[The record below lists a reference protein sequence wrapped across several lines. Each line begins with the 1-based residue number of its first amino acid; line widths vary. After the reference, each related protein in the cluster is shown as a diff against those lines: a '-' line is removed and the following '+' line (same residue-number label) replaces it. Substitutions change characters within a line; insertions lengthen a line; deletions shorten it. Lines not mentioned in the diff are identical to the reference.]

1 MKKILIVTVK
11 PNSAIDNLA
20 NMIRVYNPHLSITV
34 LPVHPKRPD
43 NLDDYEELA
52 EQADMIDYHYW
63 KTAEMLRAKFP
74 TIRKPCLLAHHNPYD
89 LRQRDWKDYGI
100 LTVPNTSMAEDL
112 FEHTGRN
119 IRVIPVAVDLNHF
132 TFNDDYTKK
141 KKVLMVSQRIES
153 KKGVR
158 EVAQACYELGY
169 EFILAG
175 AISKNEYFKQVMKV
189 NPDMKWMQ
197 WVSDD
202 KLRELY
208 QTSAVHVCNSVDFFE
223 SGTMPILEAMACGCP
238 VLTRNVGIV
247 PDINNG
253 KNMVV
258 RSGQPEDLEDLKG
271 ELKALME
278 NRERRME
285 IRKEAWNTVK
295 NLNAVRMAKMYAKL
309 YNEVLFE
316 EPLVSVIIPCYN
328 RKEQVAEILKS
339 LENQTYQNIEAVVAD
354 DNSDDG
360 TEDMVKEIKNQ
371 VSFPVKYVNTRAEG
385 YNLAQARNLGAI
397 EAEGEVLVFCDS
409 RLKPYSDAIY
419 QFAKAVLRTREKVWC
434 YGDKGAG
441 RRSFVENFS
450 AIRRSHLMNAG
461 MFCERIT
468 RYGGQTQEIKTRFG
482 NQGFEFRYV
491 QFAKAK
497 EILSS
502 KAKNKRDDIWRS
514 KQLLWQMYKNQ

>member
-20 NMIRVYNPHLSITV
+20 NMIRIYNPHLSITV

-43 NLDDYEELA
+43 NLEDYEELA

-63 KTAEMLRAKFP
+63 KSAEMLRAKFP
-74 TIRKPCLLAHHNPYD
+74 NIRKPCLLAHFNPYD
-89 LRQRDWKDYGI
+89 LKQSDWKDYGI
-100 LTVPNTSMAEDL
+100 LTVPNTSMAKDL
-112 FEHTGRN
+112 FKHTKRD
-119 IRVIPVAVDLNHF
+119 IRVIPVAVDLSHF
-132 TFNDDYTKK
+132 TFGDYTEEKS
-141 KKVLMVSQRIES
+141 VLMVSQRIEG

-169 EFILAG
+169 KFILTG
-175 AISKNEYFKQVMKV
+175 AISKGEYFKQVMKV
-189 NPDMKWMQ
+189 NPDIEWMQ
-197 WVSDD
+197 WVNDD
-202 KLRELY
+202 RLKELY
-208 QTSAVHVCNSVDFFE
+208 QTSAVHVCNSADFYE
-223 SGTMPILEAMACGCP
+223 SGTLPILEAMACGCP
-238 VLTRNVGIV
+238 VLTRNIGIV
-247 PDINNG
+247 PDIDNG
-253 KNMVV
+253 KNMIV
-258 RSGQPEDLEDLKG
+258 RNGKQEDLEDLKN

-278 NRERRME
+278 NRERRLE

-309 YNEVLFE
+309 YNEVFFE
-316 EPLVSVIIPCYN
+316 EPLVSVVIPCYN

-360 TEDMVKEIKNQ
+360 TEDMVREIKNQ
-371 VSFPVKYVNTRAEG
+371 LSFPVKYINTKTEG
-385 YNLAQARNLGAI
+385 YNLAQARNLGVI

-419 QFAKAVLRTREKVWC
+419 QFAKAVLKTKDKIWY

-441 RRSFVENFS
+441 RRNFVENFS
-450 AIRRSHLMNAG
+450 AIRRSHFINAG

-468 RYGGQTQEIKTRFG
+468 KYGGQTQEIKTRFG
-482 NQGFEFRYV
+482 NQGFKFKYI

-502 KAKNKRDDIWRS
+502 KAKDKRDEIWQS
-514 KQLLWQMYKNQ
+514 KLLLYKMYG